1 MTDKCRPLLDGAI
14 HLAECISVDTDTRG
28 RGGFRLDDDRWR
40 RRLDEVVDF
49 VSENDRL
56 PVQTSTAPVAE
67 RRMSYWLSNQRAEHK
82 SCVLTESRVEELNRL
97 LPGWTSTAAWQ
108 SSRTSQLTA

>member
-1 MTDKCRPLLDGAI
+1 MTDKCGPLRVDAI
-14 HLAECISVDTDTRG
+14 HLAECLVVDNETRG

-49 VSENDRL
+49 VSENNRL
-56 PVQTSTAPVAE
+56 PVQTSTAPVGE

-82 SCVLTESRVEELNRL
+82 SCVLTESRVEELNRS
-97 LPGWTSTAAWQ
+97 LPGWTSTAAWE
-108 SSRTSQLTA
+108 SSRRTELSA